1 MKQFPRD
8 DLIIK
13 ESDYQKLIGL
23 IERLKTP
30 TAELLEREMSRAEV
44 IQDDLYPEDAV
55 CMGSKVRFVD
65 LHSDKG
71 GEVTLVFP
79 GEANIHDMKIS
90 ILTPMGSALIG
101 MRVNGMIDWKMPN
114 GQTSKIQILATT
126 CN

>member
-8 DLIIK
+8 DLILK

-65 LHSDKG
+65 LHSDK
-71 GEVTLVFP
+71 
-79 GEANIHDMKIS
+79 EAK
-90 ILTPMGSALIG
+90 
-101 MRVNGMIDWKMPN
+101 
-114 GQTSKIQILATT
+114 
-126 CN
+126 